1 MVATA
6 GRGRGVRSRSER
18 LLEIE
23 CCNIARIR
31 GLAAV
36 KLEKNANKGIPD
48 YLFVQRG
55 GMALF
60 VEFKRPEG
68 SGVVSAEQLYWAE
81 FLGGS
86 HEFIDSVERFVEVV
100 DAFFGQDDAPVGS
113 P

>member
-1 MVATA
+1 MVA
-6 GRGRGVRSRSER
+6 RNKSVRSRSER

-48 YLFVQRG
+48 YLFIQG
-55 GMALF
+55 GGKVLF

-68 SGVVSAEQLYWAE
+68 SGVASAEQLYWSQ
-81 FLGGS
+81 FLGGC
-86 HEFIDSVERFVEVV
+86 HVFVDSVEEFSRVIGE
-100 DAFFGQDDAPVGS
+100 FFDL
-113 P
+113 